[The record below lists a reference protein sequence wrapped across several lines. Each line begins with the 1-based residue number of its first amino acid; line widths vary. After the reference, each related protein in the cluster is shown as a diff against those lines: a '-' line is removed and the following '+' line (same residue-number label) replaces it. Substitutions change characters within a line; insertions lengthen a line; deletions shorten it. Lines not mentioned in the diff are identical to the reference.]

1 VNKNP
6 EDPFP
11 SDDASDDTPKKNDG
25 DESQNQGKR
34 PETPVD
40 PLGAMFSQMFGGGGA
55 QSPGQN
61 IPGMPDP
68 QMLQMVFGQIQA
80 LLSGNPDGGAV
91 NWDLAKNMAR
101 NAVAAAGPDPS
112 PTDGEQRTYD
122 GAVQLAEHWLDQVTA
137 LPAGTTGTLVWSRAQ
152 WIEST
157 LPVWKQ
163 LVEPVADRIT
173 SAMGEAVG
181 GAVTELG
188 GPEALGG
195 PEDGP
200 AIPGMPAGMGDM
212 FGNLFGGGGTPG
224 ENPLGGMMKQMGTAM
239 FGSQVGQ
246 ALASLAGEVV
256 SSSDIGL
263 PLGPEGKAVLLPANV
278 DAFAEGLEI
287 DIEQVRLYLALREA
301 AYQRL
306 FSHVAWLKPRLLG
319 AVEEYARGI
328 TVDASKFTELAQQAE
343 TMDLTSLDPTQL
355 ENMLGG
361 GGLFTPTDTPAQK
374 AALARLETL
383 LALAEGWVDAVV
395 DAAAGP
401 QLSAAVA
408 LRETLRRRRAA
419 GGPAEQTFSALVGL
433 ELRPRRLR
441 DAARLWASLA
451 DARGLDG
458 RDAVWSHPDL
468 LPTSSDLD
476 DPDGFVHG
484 RESEDGDGM
493 EFDFSGLDELL
504 DGGTGGGDAGPDE
517 SGDAGPKDPGPEKPG
532 PEKPGPEKPK
542 G

>member
-6 EDPFP
+6 EDHHP
-11 SDDASDDTPKKNDG
+11 SDD

-34 PETPVD
+34 QDGPVD
-40 PLGAMFSQMFGGGGA
+40 PLGAMFQQMFGGSGA
-55 QSPGQN
+55 QSPGSN

-68 QMLQMVFGQIQA
+68 QMLQMVFSQIQA
-80 LLSGNPDGGAV
+80 LMSGGGDGAV
-91 NWDLAKNMAR
+91 NWDLAKTMAR

-122 GAVQLAEHWLDQVTA
+122 GAVQLAEHWLDQVTS
-137 LPAGTTGTLVWSRAQ
+137 LPAGTAGTRVWSRAQ
-152 WIEST
+152 WIEET

-173 SAMGEAVG
+173 AAMGEAVG
-181 GAVTELG
+181 GAVGELG
-188 GPEALGG
+188 MPENPEAAGL
-195 PEDGP
+195 P
-200 AIPGMPAGMGDM
+200 PGVGDM
-212 FGNLFGGGGTPG
+212 LGNLFGGSAGGG
-224 ENPLGGMMKQMGTAM
+224 NPLGGMLKQMGTAM

-256 SSSDIGL
+256 SGSDIGL

-278 DAFAEGLEI
+278 DVFGEGLEI
-287 DIEQVRLYLALREA
+287 DIDQVRLYLALREA

-306 FSHVAWLKPRLLG
+306 FSHVPWLKPRLLG

-328 TVDASKFTELAQQAE
+328 TVDASKFSELAQQAE
-343 TMDLTSLDPTQL
+343 QMDLTNLDPSQL

-361 GGLFTPTDTPAQK
+361 GALFQPVDTPAQK

-395 DAAAGP
+395 HAAAAP
-401 QLSAAVA
+401 QLSAADA

-441 DAARLWASLA
+441 DASRLWASLA
-451 DARGLDG
+451 DARGLEG

-468 LPTSSDLD
+468 LPTSADLD

-484 RESEDGDGM
+484 RDGEDEL

-504 DGGTGGGDAGPDE
+504 GGGGAE
-517 SGDAGPKDPGPEKPG
+517 SGEAKSEEAKADTSVDNEAVDNSKSDGEDSSEKNSRDSSSEGGQDSKDSKDKPKD
-532 PEKPGPEKPK
+532 
-542 G
+542 

>member
-1 VNKNP
+1 MNKNP
-6 EDPFP
+6 EDHNP
-11 SDDASDDTPKKNDG
+11 SDD

-34 PETPVD
+34 PDGPVD
-40 PLGAMFSQMFGGGGA
+40 PLGAMFQQMFGGTGA
-55 QSPGQN
+55 QSPGSN

-68 QMLQMVFGQIQA
+68 QMLQMVFSQIQA
-80 LLSGNPDGGAV
+80 LMTGGGDGAV
-91 NWDLAKNMAR
+91 NWDLAKTMAR
-101 NAVAAAGPDPS
+101 NAVASAGPDPS

-122 GAVQLAEHWLDQVTA
+122 GAVQLAEHWLDQVTS
-137 LPAGTTGTLVWSRAQ
+137 LPAGTAGTRVWSRAQ
-152 WIEST
+152 WIEET

-163 LVEPVADRIT
+163 LVEPVAERIT
-173 SAMGEAVG
+173 AAMGEAVG
-181 GAVTELG
+181 GAVGELG
-188 GPEALGG
+188 MPENPEAAGL
-195 PEDGP
+195 PP
-200 AIPGMPAGMGDM
+200 GMGDM
-212 FGNLFGGGGTPG
+212 LGNLFGGGTAPGTG
-224 ENPLGGMMKQMGTAM
+224 SEAGQAGGANPLGGMLKQMGTAM

-256 SSSDIGL
+256 SGSDIGL

-306 FSHVAWLKPRLLG
+306 FSHVPWLKPRLLG

-328 TVDASKFTELAQQAE
+328 TVDASKFSELAQQAE
-343 TMDLTSLDPTQL
+343 QMDLTNLDPSQL

-361 GGLFTPTDTPAQK
+361 GGLFTPVDSPAQK

-395 DAAAGP
+395 HAAAAP
-401 QLSAAVA
+401 QLSAADA

-441 DAARLWASLA
+441 DASRLWASLT
-451 DARGLDG
+451 DARGLEG

-468 LPTSSDLD
+468 LPTSADLD

-484 RESEDGDGM
+484 RDSEDGL

-504 DGGTGGGDAGPDE
+504 GGGTGDEGEAKGDDKESKESDEGPGADGE
-517 SGDAGPKDPGPEKPG
+517 D
-532 PEKPGPEKPK
+532 KPK
-542 G
+542 Q

>member
-6 EDPFP
+6 EDHSP
-11 SDDASDDTPKKNDG
+11 SD

-34 PETPVD
+34 PDGPVD
-40 PLGAMFSQMFGGGGA
+40 PLGAMFQQMFGGTGA
-55 QSPGQN
+55 QSPGSN

-68 QMLQMVFGQIQA
+68 QMLQMVFSQIQA
-80 LLSGNPDGGAV
+80 LMTGGGDGAV
-91 NWDLAKNMAR
+91 NWDLAKTMAR

-112 PTDGEQRTYD
+112 PTDGEQRLYD
-122 GAVQLAEHWLDQVTA
+122 GAVQLAEHWLDQVTS
-137 LPAGTTGTLVWSRAQ
+137 LPAGTAGTRVWSRAQ
-152 WIEST
+152 WVEET

-188 GPEALGG
+188 MPESPEAAGL
-195 PEDGP
+195 PP
-200 AIPGMPAGMGDM
+200 GMGDM
-212 FGNLFGGGGTPG
+212 LGNLFGGAGGA
-224 ENPLGGMMKQMGTAM
+224 NPLSGMMKQMGTAM

-256 SSSDIGL
+256 TGSDIGL
-263 PLGPEGKAVLLPANV
+263 PLGPEGRAVLLPANV
-278 DAFAEGLEI
+278 DAFAEGLEV

-306 FSHVAWLKPRLLG
+306 FSHVPWLKPRLLG

-328 TVDASKFTELAQQAE
+328 TVDASKFTELAQRAE
-343 TMDLTSLDPTQL
+343 SMDLTNLDPSQL
-355 ENMLGG
+355 EIMLGG
-361 GGLFTPTDTPAQK
+361 PGLFTPVDSPAQK

-395 DAAAGP
+395 HAAAAP
-401 QLSAAVA
+401 QLSSAVA

-451 DARGLDG
+451 DARGLEG

-468 LPTSSDLD
+468 LPTSADLD
-476 DPDGFVHG
+476 DPDGFVHAG
-484 RESEDGDGM
+484 DTGSEDGV

-504 DGGTGGGDAGPDE
+504 GGGTGDSGAAAEDKKDEGDGGED
-517 SGDAGPKDPGPEKPG
+517 
-532 PEKPGPEKPK
+532 KPK
-542 G
+542 E